1 MSTDRFDDLSNQLGQ
16 SLEAFD
22 DENSRTRL
30 LTRIGR
36 TLARLE
42 DAFESAD
49 TFEEVS
55 EEADSLWTLLDE
67 AGDVFDGFDAD
78 AFLKTVDVGQL
89 PNAIEFENVPDA
101 VESGNPRD
109 ALDSK
114 ELVKAINFR
123 EFWSSEGMQDLWEEG
138 TELSDAIGSLT
149 GNDSD
154 DSDSSDEDG
163 STLGD
168 MTGDTAEMASKAT
181 EGKLQ
186 SELGENAEQFRE
198 QIGDA
203 RDRLQD
209 QIAQSEL
216 GSGGGG
222 DDSTGGGPGG
232 RPDMKVTFSYSTMPD
247 DRPDIAFNPH
257 YSTMPK
263 RDEE

>member
-1 MSTDRFDDLSNQLGQ
+1 MSTDFDDLSNQLGQ
-16 SLEAFD
+16 SIEEFD
-22 DENSRTRL
+22 DENSRTKHM
-30 LTRIGR
+30 TRIQR
-36 TLARLE
+36 ALARFE

-67 AGDVFDGFDAD
+67 AADVFDGFDAD

-89 PNAIEFENVPDA
+89 PNAVELENVPDA

-109 ALDSK
+109 ALDTK
-114 ELVKAINFR
+114 ELVRAINFR
-123 EFWSSEGMQDLWEEG
+123 EFWSSEEMQDLWKEG
-138 TELSDAIGSLT
+138 TELSDAIGSLS
-149 GNDSD
+149 GDDSD
-154 DSDSSDEDG
+154 DSDEGDSG
-163 STLGD
+163 LGD

-198 QIGDA
+198 QIDDA
-203 RDRLQD
+203 RDRLKD

-216 GSGGGG
+216 GSGGERG

-263 RDEE
+263 RDK

>member
-1 MSTDRFDDLSNQLGQ
+1 MSTDLDDLSNRLGQ
-16 SLEAFD
+16 SIEEFD
-22 DENSRTRL
+22 DENSRPKL
-30 LTRIGR
+30 MTRIGR
-36 TLARLE
+36 ALARLE
-42 DAFESAD
+42 DAFGSAD

-78 AFLKTVDVGQL
+78 AFMKTVDVGQL

-101 VESGNPRD
+101 VESGNLRD

-123 EFWSSEGMQDLWEEG
+123 EFWSSEEMQDLWEQG
-138 TELSDAIGSLT
+138 TELSDAIGSLS
-149 GNDSD
+149 GD
-154 DSDSSDEDG
+154 DSGGSDEGDSG
-163 STLGD
+163 LGD

-198 QIGDA
+198 QIDDA
-203 RDRLQD
+203 RDRLKD

-216 GSGGGG
+216 GSGGGRG
-222 DDSTGGGPGG
+222 DDSTGGGPGD

>member
-1 MSTDRFDDLSNQLGQ
+1 MSTDFADLSNQLEQ
-16 SLEAFD
+16 SIEEFD
-22 DENSRTRL
+22 DENSRTKL
-30 LTRIGR
+30 PTRIQR
-36 TLARLE
+36 ALARLE

-55 EEADSLWTLLDE
+55 ERADTLWTLLDE
-67 AGDVFDGFDAD
+67 AEDVFDGFDAD

-109 ALDSK
+109 AFDST
-114 ELVKAINFR
+114 ELVKAVNFR
-123 EFWSSEGMQDLWEEG
+123 EFWSSEEMQSLWEEG
-138 TELSDAIGSLT
+138 TELTDAIGSLT
-149 GNDSD
+149 DVDSD
-154 DSDSSDEDG
+154 DSDDDEDG
-163 STLGD
+163 SSLGD
-168 MTGDTAEMASKAT
+168 MTGDTAEVASKAT

-186 SELGENAEQFRE
+186 SELEENAEQFRE
-198 QIGDA
+198 QIDA
-203 RDRLQD
+203 ARGRLKD

-216 GSGGGG
+216 GSGGEGG
-222 DDSTGGGPGG
+222 DDRTGGGPGS

-247 DRPDIAFNPH
+247 DRPDIDATPH